1 MITLFSGSKVK
12 VEIKSED
19 EEEEILDDDYDENN
33 DEINFG
39 GKFENQC
46 LSEALKR
53 VDGSEIEVSSIDYSF
68 EKTPFRE
75 SWFQTYS
82 RQDQGDEILFYYEH
96 KSFPLPYEMP
106 MNTFYG
112 KPPKKS
118 GASGTATPIEEDTND
133 ASSATPSHEPPHTP
147 LVATPTR
154 STRAGKQNKNST
166 KKNLKQHSSGS
177 VDSQNG
183 SFYDKIDKKRAA
195 ALKSEISRKS
205 PRGHASTKSLQGNSY
220 RFFSTFFIFFLY
232 FDRIFELAPI
242 FFCM

>member
-1 MITLFSGSKVK
+1 M
-12 VEIKSED
+12 
-19 EEEEILDDDYDENN
+19 
-33 DEINFG
+33 
-39 GKFENQC
+39 
-46 LSEALKR
+46 
-53 VDGSEIEVSSIDYSF
+53 DGSEIEVSSIDYSF

-112 KPPKKS
+112 KPPKKN

-133 ASSATPSHEPPHTP
+133 ASSATPSHELPHTP

-220 RFFSTFFIFFLY
+220 RFFSTFFLFFL
-232 FDRIFELAPI
+232 
-242 FFCM
+242 